1 MRLSK
6 FQGIYLA
13 LITTLIVVFFGINF
27 QGILKAHMDIGVAA
41 YILTVNSL
49 AILAFFY
56 LSNSENFKK
65 NDIAGLK
72 SAYKK
77 EAPWH
82 LFFAVIVGM
91 AMYVLQYVL
100 SFTIYCPPGAQAC
113 VLASARYDILTW
125 IAVIGVVFIGVSI
138 SFILIAISFILAIYV
153 PITMILK
160 KKPKKIFD

>member
-1 MRLSK
+1 MKLSK

-27 QGILKAHMDIGVAA
+27 QGILKAHVDIGVAA
-41 YILTVNSL
+41 YILTINSL
-49 AILAFFY
+49 AIMGFFY
-56 LSNSENFKK
+56 LNNSENFKK
-65 NDIAGLK
+65 NDITALK

-77 EAPWH
+77 EAPSH
-82 LFFAVIVGM
+82 FFFALIVGM
-91 AMYVLQYVL
+91 AIYVLQYVL

-113 VLASARYDILTW
+113 VLASAKYDVLTW
-125 IAVIGVVFIGVSI
+125 IAVTGVVFIGVSI

>member
-1 MRLSK
+1 MKLSK

-13 LITTLIVVFFGINF
+13 LITTLVVVFFGINF
-27 QGILKAHMDIGVAA
+27 QGILKAHVDIGVAV

-49 AILAFFY
+49 AVMAFFY
-56 LSNSENFKK
+56 LNNSENFKK

-77 EAPWH
+77 EVPWH
-82 LFFAVIVGM
+82 LFFALIVGT
-91 AMYVLQYVL
+91 AIYVLQYVL
-100 SFTIYCPPGAQAC
+100 RFTIYCPPGAQAC
-113 VLASARYDILTW
+113 VLASTRYNILTW
-125 IAVIGVVFIGVSI
+125 LAVTGVVFIGVSI
-138 SFILIAISFILAIYV
+138 SFILITISFILAIYV

>member
-49 AILAFFY
+49 AIMAFFY
-56 LSNSENFKK
+56 MNNTENFKK
-65 NDIAGLK
+65 NDIASLK
-72 SAYKK
+72 NAYKK
-77 EAPWH
+77 ETPWH
-82 LFFAVIVGM
+82 LFFALIVGM
-91 AMYVLQYVL
+91 AIYVLQYVL

-113 VLASARYDILTW
+113 VLASARYNILTW
-125 IAVIGVVFIGVSI
+125 IAVTGVVFIWVI
-138 SFILIAISFILAIYV
+138 VYLIIIRIFFFLGIFFPLSL
-153 PITMILK
+153 ILK

>member
-27 QGILKAHMDIGVAA
+27 QGILKAHVDIGVAA

-49 AILAFFY
+49 AIMAFFY
-56 LSNSENFKK
+56 MNNTENFKK

-72 SAYKK
+72 NAYKK
-77 EAPWH
+77 EAPSH
-82 LFFAVIVGM
+82 LFFALIVGM
-91 AMYVLQYVL
+91 AIYVLQYVL
-100 SFTIYCPPGAQAC
+100 SFTLYCPPGAQAC

-125 IAVIGVVFIGVSI
+125 IAVIGVVFVGVCV

-160 KKPKKIFD
+160 KKPKKNL

>member
-13 LITTLIVVFFGINF
+13 VITTVIVVFFGINF
-27 QGILKAHMDIGVAA
+27 QGSLEAHVDIGVVAF
-41 YILTVNSL
+41 ILTINSL
-49 AILAFFY
+49 AIMAFFY
-56 LSNSENFKK
+56 LNNSEHFKK
-65 NDIAGLK
+65 NDITALK

-77 EAPWH
+77 EGPSH
-82 LFFAVIVGM
+82 LFFALIIGI
-91 AMYVLQYVL
+91 AIYILQYVL

-125 IAVIGVVFIGVSI
+125 IAVTGLVFIGVSI
-138 SFILIAISFILAIYV
+138 SFILITISFILAIYV

-160 KKPKKIFD
+160 KKPKKIVE